1 MISTATLPSI
11 GPPPPEIRRPDVPEN
26 LKPKLP
32 DIKEELVSGPRRR
45 ASAKD
50 ATSQPEARAGST
62 GSGNSQNLG
71 GASAVAIQVSEGRI
85 PAEPIS
91 PQLEDLPE
99 LSTQYSD
106 EDLARISQLK
116 ARDRE
121 VRAHETA
128 HASAGQGYTGAPS
141 FEYATG
147 PDGIQ
152 YAVGGHVSIDTK
164 PVADNP
170 EATISKMEVVRRAA
184 LAPARPSG
192 QDRSVA
198 SAAEAAIR
206 EAEAQ
211 LQEQRRTEATSSDE
225 PDEANTFSQNNP
237 QRETNPAESA
247 SLSPESTALLGTTGA
262 SRPAQPVRIDL
273 IA

>member
-1 MISTATLPSI
+1 MTSTAILPSI
-11 GPPPPEIRRPDVPEN
+11 GPPPPQIRRPDVPEN

-32 DIKEELVSGPRRR
+32 DIKQELVSGQRRR
-45 ASAKD
+45 GS
-50 ATSQPEARAGST
+50 PEGGLPLPEVQKANVGA
-62 GSGNSQNLG
+62 GNSQNLG
-71 GASAVAIQVSEGRI
+71 GASAVVIQVSEGRV
-85 PAEPIS
+85 PTEPVT
-91 PQLEDLPE
+91 PQPEEAPE
-99 LSTQYSD
+99 LSTGYSD
-106 EDLARISQLK
+106 EELARIRQLK

-128 HASAGQGYTGAPS
+128 HAAAGQGYTGAPS

-192 QDRSVA
+192 QDRAVA

-211 LQEQRRTEATSSDE
+211 LQEQRRAEATSLSN
-225 PDEANTFSQNNP
+225 EAP
-237 QRETNPAESA
+237 VPGPAVQ
-247 SLSPESTALLGTTGA
+247 SLADTPRVTST
-262 SRPAQPVRIDL
+262 RPVRINL

>member
-1 MISTATLPSI
+1 MTSTAILPSI
-11 GPPPPEIRRPDVPEN
+11 GPPPPEIKRPDVPEN

-32 DIKEELVSGPRRR
+32 DLKEELVSGPRRR
-45 ASAKD
+45 ASAKGD
-50 ATSQPEARAGST
+50 APPEEGRAETSRG
-62 GSGNSQNLG
+62 GNSQNLG
-71 GASAVAIQVSEGRI
+71 GTSAVAIQVNEGRI
-85 PAEPIS
+85 PLRNEPV
-91 PQLEDLPE
+91 QLEETPE

-128 HASAGQGYTGAPS
+128 HTAAGQGYTGSPS
-141 FEYATG
+141 FEYVTG

-152 YAVGGHVSIDTK
+152 YAVGGHVSIDTRAV
-164 PVADNP
+164 PDNP
-170 EATISKMEVVRRAA
+170 EATITKMEVVRRAA

-211 LQEQRRTEATSSDE
+211 LQEQRRAEATQPGETDEDAAPNRSQPAGVASAPVNSPSSQ
-225 PDEANTFSQNNP
+225 PVSLIGASG
-237 QRETNPAESA
+237 SA
-247 SLSPESTALLGTTGA
+247 SPV
-262 SRPAQPVRIDL
+262 QPVRIDL